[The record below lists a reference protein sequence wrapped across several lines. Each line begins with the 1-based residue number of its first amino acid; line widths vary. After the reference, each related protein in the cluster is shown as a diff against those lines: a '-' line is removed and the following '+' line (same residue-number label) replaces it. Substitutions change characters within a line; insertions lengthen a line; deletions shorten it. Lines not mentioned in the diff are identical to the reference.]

1 MHFLLTLSSLFIVL
15 VVGTLGLR
23 VLPRVWEWPRR
34 RDLQLLVLAV
44 PIVAL
49 AVSVGAM
56 QHFTGRPCFVN
67 APSWDY
73 RLGGALPMALALAAL
88 VAVVLGIGR
97 IALMYWALSCR
108 GVPAIPN
115 VQARAAS
122 VAAELGVQPIRVLV
136 YPHDRPCAIT
146 YGLFRPTVLLSSWMV
161 EQLDARELESV
172 LAHELAHVARRDY
185 LVIWLAMIL
194 RDAFFYL
201 PTSRTA
207 FRSLQSE
214 KELACDDLAVCATGR
229 PLALASAL
237 GKVWL
242 RGLDVRFVA
251 LAQPLSGTG
260 ASMETRIER
269 LLDGE
274 PARGY
279 NAGSR
284 IAALGV
290 GGAVLVS
297 LLIAQAMNVAVM
309 LAPMGCGLG
318 SPGAGVI

>member
-1 MHFLLTLSSLFIVL
+1 MHVLLTL
-15 VVGTLGLR
+15 LGLLIVSFVSALSLRILVR
-23 VLPRVWEWPRR
+23 VREWPRR

-49 AVSVGAM
+49 AVAVASW
-56 QHFTGRPCFVN
+56 QHFAGRHCFLG
-67 APSWDY
+67 APSWDRHLAAALPLGLALIALGAVALGVA
-73 RLGGALPMALALAAL
+73 RLG
-88 VAVVLGIGR
+88 
-97 IALMYWALSCR
+97 LMYWLLARR
-108 GVPAIPN
+108 GVFARAD

-122 VAAELGVQPIRVLV
+122 LSAELGMPPARVLV
-136 YPHDRPCAIT
+136 YADDRPCAIT
-146 YGLFRPTVLLSSWMV
+146 YGLFRPTVLLSNWMV
-161 EQLDARELESV
+161 EQLDRRELESV

-185 LVIWLAMIL
+185 LVVWLAMIL

-201 PTSRTA
+201 PTSRIA
-207 FRSLQSE
+207 FRRLQGE

-242 RGLDVRFVA
+242 RGPEMRVAA

-269 LLDGE
+269 LLNAD

-284 IAALGV
+284 VLALGAGTAILV
-290 GGAVLVS
+290 GLLV
-297 LLIAQAMNVAVM
+297 AQAMNVVVM
-309 LAPMGCGLG
+309 LAPMGCG
-318 SPGAGVI
+318 PGAGLI